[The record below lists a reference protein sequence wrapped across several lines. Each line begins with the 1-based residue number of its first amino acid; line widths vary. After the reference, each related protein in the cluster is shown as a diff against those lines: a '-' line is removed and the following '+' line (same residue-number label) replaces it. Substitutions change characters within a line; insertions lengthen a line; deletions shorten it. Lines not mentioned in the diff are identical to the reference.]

1 MNLRSLQENVTETI
15 QAFDNVA
22 EFIEEKTGDDTVKET
37 IRPINYG
44 DILRRIEFVGG
55 NVTVVQLTV
64 YKEPDETSALP
75 SAPVGGTVN
84 LITGQLVPPDG
95 WSFIPSG
102 SGEIWA
108 STAL

>member
-1 MNLRSLQENVTETI
+1 MNLRSLQENVTEVT
-15 QAFDNVA
+15 QALDNVA
-22 EFIEEKTGDDTVKET
+22 MFIEDKTGDTSVQEN

-55 NVTVVQLTV
+55 NVTVAQLTV
-64 YKEPDETSALP
+64 YKELSRTRALP

-84 LITGQLVPPDG
+84 LITGQLIPPDG

-102 SGEIWA
+102 SGEV
-108 STAL
+108 

>member
-37 IRPINYG
+37 VRPINYA

-55 NVTVVQLTV
+55 NVTVAQLTV
-64 YKEPDETSALP
+64 YKEPNRSRALP
-75 SAPVGGTVN
+75 STPIGGTVN
-84 LITGQLVPPDG
+84 LITGELVPPDG
-95 WSFIPSG
+95 WAFIPSD
-102 SGEIWA
+102 SGEV
-108 STAL
+108 

>member
-44 DILRRIEFVGG
+44 DVLRRIEFVGG
-55 NVTVVQLTV
+55 NVTVAQLTV
-64 YKEPDETSALP
+64 YKEPSRLRALP
-75 SAPVGGTVN
+75 SAPTGGTVN

-102 SGEIWA
+102 SGEV
-108 STAL
+108 